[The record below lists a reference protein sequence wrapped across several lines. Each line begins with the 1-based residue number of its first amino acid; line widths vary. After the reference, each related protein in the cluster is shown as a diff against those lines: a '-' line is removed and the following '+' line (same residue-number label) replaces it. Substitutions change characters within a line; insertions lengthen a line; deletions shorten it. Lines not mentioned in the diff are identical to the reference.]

1 MFETTDSLKIH
12 QVPFKTKQLIH
23 MEDVSIKYDANII
36 CDNIKPGCSAESD
49 RVAIEGKNGSGKS
62 SILKL
67 ICGEKIEHGGTVQI
81 GSGLIVSYLPQD
93 VSFLFWQA
101 SKKYAIKKNLDE
113 TLFKTILRKLD
124 FSRIQI

>member
-1 MFETTDSLKIH
+1 
-12 QVPFKTKQLIH
+12 

-36 CDNIKPGCSAESD
+36 CDNINLDVLQGD

-93 VSFLFWQA
+93 VSFL
-101 SKKYAIKKNLDE
+101 SGSLKKYSIEKNLDE

-124 FSRIQI
+124 FSRTQFEKDMNNYSLGQKRRC